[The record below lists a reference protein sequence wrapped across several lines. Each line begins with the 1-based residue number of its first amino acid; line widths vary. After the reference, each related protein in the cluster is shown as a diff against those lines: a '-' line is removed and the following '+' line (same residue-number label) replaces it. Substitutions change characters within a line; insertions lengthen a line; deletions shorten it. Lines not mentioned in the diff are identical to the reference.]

1 MSGAFFIFSPPM
13 EPEKDLPTLLKGLSP
28 VLNEGEYVFC
38 CLPSLDG
45 FDIPK
50 VIGLFK
56 EQEGWTIVLEKA
68 YADELSCAYTYIAS
82 WITLTVNSSLEAVGL
97 TAALST
103 ALAKRSISC
112 NVFAAYH
119 HDHIFVAKKDAERAM
134 DALKQLATVN
144 L

>member
-1 MSGAFFIFSPPM
+1 M
-13 EPEKDLPTLLKGLSP
+13 EPEKDLAILLKDLNP

-38 CLPSLDG
+38 CLP
-45 FDIPK
+45 DINN
-50 VIGLFK
+50 VDVSGIIGLFK
-56 EQEGWTIVLEKA
+56 EHEGWTIVLKKA
-68 YADELSCAYTYIAS
+68 YADELGYPYSYIAS

-103 ALAKRSISC
+103 ALAKGSISC

-119 HDHIFVAKKDAERAM
+119 HDHIFVAKNDAKRALE
-134 DALKQLATVN
+134 ALKQLATVN

>member
-1 MSGAFFIFSPPM
+1 M
-13 EPEKDLPTLLKGLSP
+13 EPDKDLSILLKDLNP

-38 CLPSLDG
+38 CLPTISDLD
-45 FDIPK
+45 ISRI
-50 VIGLFK
+50 VGLFK
-56 EQEGWTIVLEKA
+56 EDEGWTIVLEKT
-68 YADELSCAYTYIAS
+68 YADDLGYSYSYIAS

-97 TAALST
+97 TAALSA

-119 HDHIFVAKKDAERAM
+119 HDHIFVSLKDAKRAL

>member
-1 MSGAFFIFSPPM
+1 M
-13 EPEKDLPTLLKGLSP
+13 EPEKDLTLLLKDLSP
-28 VLNEGEYVFC
+28 ALNEGEYVFC
-38 CLPSLDG
+38 CLPTLNDLD
-45 FDIPK
+45 ISRI
-50 VIGLFK
+50 IGLFK
-56 EQEGWTIVLEKA
+56 EHEGWTIVLKKP
-68 YADELSCAYTYIAS
+68 YADELGYSYSYIAS

-119 HDHIFVAKKDAERAM
+119 HDHIFVSKKDAERAL

>member
-1 MSGAFFIFSPPM
+1 VAFFIFIQPM
-13 EPEKDLPTLLKGLSP
+13 EPEKDLATLLKGLSP
-28 VLNEGEYVFC
+28 ILNEGEYAFC
-38 CLPSLDG
+38 CLPSINDLDVSM
-45 FDIPK
+45 I
-50 VIGLFK
+50 IGLFR
-56 EQEGWTIVLEKA
+56 EEEGWTIVLKKA
-68 YADELSCAYTYIAS
+68 YADELGYAYSYIAS
-82 WITLTVNSSLEAVGL
+82 WITLTVKSSLEAVGL

-119 HDHIFVAKKDAERAM
+119 HDHIFVAKKDAERAL

>member
-1 MSGAFFIFSPPM
+1 M
-13 EPEKDLPTLLKGLSP
+13 EPEKNITILLKDLNP
-28 VLNEGEYVFC
+28 ILNEGEYVFC
-38 CLPSLDG
+38 CLPTISDLDVSR
-45 FDIPK
+45 I
-50 VIGLFK
+50 IGLFK
-56 EQEGWTIVLEKA
+56 EHEGWTIVVNKT
-68 YADELSCAYTYIAS
+68 YADESGYSYTYIAS

-119 HDHIFVAKKDAERAM
+119 HDHIFVAPKDAKRAL